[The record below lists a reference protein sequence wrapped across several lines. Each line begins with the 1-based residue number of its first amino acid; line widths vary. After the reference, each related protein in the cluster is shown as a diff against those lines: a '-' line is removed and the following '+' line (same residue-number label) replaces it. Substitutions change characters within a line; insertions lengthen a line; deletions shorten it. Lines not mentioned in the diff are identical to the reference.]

1 MAAADALVAAH
12 GAMKALAT
20 GLMKIANDIRWLASG
35 PRCGLGELSIPENEP
50 GSSIMPGKVNPTQ
63 CEAMTMVCAQVHGA
77 TAAVGFAGS
86 QGNFELNVYKPVI
99 IYNFLHSV
107 TLLADACHGYVE
119 YMIKGIEVDRAK
131 IDWYV
136 KNSLM
141 LVTALAPKVGYDKAA
156 KIAHTAHIERTSLL
170 EAALKLGYLTREEFD
185 AAVKPETM

>member
-1 MAAADALVAAH
+1 
-12 GAMKALAT
+12 
-20 GLMKIANDIRWLASG
+20 MKISNDIRWLASG

-63 CEAMTMVCAQVHGA
+63 AEAMTMVCAQVHGA

-99 IYNFLHSV
+99 IYNFLQSV

-119 YMIKGIEVDRAK
+119 YMVKGIEVDRAK
-131 IDWYV
+131 VDWYV

-141 LVTALAPKVGYDKAA
+141 LVTALAPKIGYDKAA
-156 KIAHTAHIERTSLL
+156 KIAHSAHVEHTSLK
-170 EAALKLGYLTREEFD
+170 EAALKLGYLSAEDFD
-185 AAVKPETM
+185 QLMKPEKMTHP